1 MKYTDIKNLAELDSA
16 IKAAKGKS
24 SAKAAKVGEL
34 WAEAREAYSGTN
46 LIASGLRGASGLIP
60 FDRIALWGLRA
71 LRRKLRG

>member
-1 MKYTDIKNLAELDSA
+1 MKYTDIKNLTDLNIA
-16 IKAAKGKS
+16 IGEA
-24 SAKAAKVGEL
+24 SAKTRKKASKLQQLWETAKD
-34 WAEAREAYSGTN
+34 AYSGTN